1 MRNSSAWPDTLTNM
15 SVQSI
20 ERAFAVLRT
29 LATGSFGVT
38 ELAEQIDLPKSTV
51 ARLLSALEAEGAVIQ
66 VEQGGEYRL
75 GQGLLDIAGAT
86 EPGRN
91 LVATVRPWLLALSED
106 LGEAAGLSIV
116 RGRHV
121 YYLDQAVPETDV
133 MVRDWTG
140 ETLPLQSVT
149 SGMAMLAGWSDA
161 DLDDF
166 LRLPLEATTAYTL
179 VDPEQVRERISTV
192 RNLGYAW
199 GYEEGVDGINS
210 VAVAIND
217 GEGLPIA
224 ALHVH
229 GPAYR
234 FPDPERTHD
243 IGLQLTDAAAG
254 ITEQLSD

>member
-1 MRNSSAWPDTLTNM
+1 M

-29 LATGSFGVT
+29 LATGPFGVT

-51 ARLLSALEAEGAVIQ
+51 ARLLSALETEGAVTQ

-116 RGRHV
+116 RDRHV
-121 YYLDQAVPETDV
+121 YYLDHAVPETDV

-140 ETLPLQSVT
+140 ESLPMHSVP
-149 SGMAMLAGWSDA
+149 SGMAILAHMSEA
-161 DLDDF
+161 A
-166 LRLPLEATTAYTL
+166 LEAYL
-179 VDPEQVRERISTV
+179 SKPPEQLTPNTLIDPDAIRERLDAI
-192 RNLGYAW
+192 RQLGYAW
-199 GYEEGVDGINS
+199 GFEEGVDGINS
-210 VAVAIND
+210 LAAPIIGPDGLAVAAI
-217 GEGLPIA
+217 
-224 ALHVH
+224 HVH

-234 FPDPERTHD
+234 FPNPDRTHD
-243 IGLQLTDAAAG
+243 LGSRLIEAADGVASQLHD
-254 ITEQLSD
+254 